1 MAKEAENG
9 KLFSVKMR
17 ASQEGAHISGAERI
31 VPASALPS
39 LAAVMTTRALDHAK
53 GQPDFINIKIE
64 AAPEPLHLKA
74 LAVSTHPVKTPEEGW
89 ATVRALL
96 AADGFT
102 RIDEILALFRE
113 TYGMRGAMLL
123 DADTLERLEPD
134 PARGVRATF
143 MDDAAS
149 ASRRFSAEKNHYA
162 EAVVLATKVAHAPG
176 IVGEICLS
184 DDPDYVTGY
193 VASKR
198 IGYARITCLKEK
210 GDPAGGRIFLYRGS
224 HEKVG
229 ETIDFLERRCV
240 LVDDVPPQPQ
250 GACAGVRESP
260 TDDLAREL
268 TAIRAAGLGRRVRE
282 RPVGLKNFAD
292 NDYLGLAED
301 PRLKAAAQEAIER
314 YGAGAGAARLIT
326 GTLPP
331 HVNLE
336 RHLARFKG
344 TEDALVWATGY
355 MANVGTI
362 SALVGKGD
370 AVFSDELNHA
380 SIVDGCRLSKAD
392 IFIYRHNDMDDLAA
406 KIAEVGP
413 RRRRLAVS
421 DAVFSMDGDILDLP
435 RFLEICG
442 ANGVLSMIDEAH
454 ATGVMGATGHGLC
467 EHFGARVPSSGFRVP
482 SSESDLKPETRNQKP
497 DILMGTLSKALGSE
511 GGYVCASRTVCDYLR
526 NKSRSFIFSTAHNPG
541 SAAAA
546 DAALTILEEHPE
558 LAPRV
563 REKAQRFVKAL
574 AAQGIA
580 ARTESAIVPILV
592 GDERRAVEMAAKLE
606 ARGFLVPAIRY
617 PTVAKGAARLRV
629 SISAQTMEE
638 GLRALAAAI
647 ADCQREVSGFVV

>member
-1 MAKEAENG
+1 MNVTPNRQLAEN
-9 KLFSVKMR
+9 LFSVKMR
-17 ASQEGAHISGAERI
+17 ASQKGAHISGAERI
-31 VPASALPS
+31 VPASALPQ

-53 GQPDFINIKIE
+53 GKPDFINIKFE

-74 LAVSTHPVKTPEEGW
+74 LAVSTHAVKTPEEGW
-89 ATVRALL
+89 ATARALL

-229 ETIDFLERRCV
+229 ETIDFLQRRCV
-240 LVDDVPPQPQ
+240 LVDDVPPKPQ
-250 GACAGVRESP
+250 ETRASVQECSSP
-260 TDDLAREL
+260 TEDLAREL
-268 TAIRAAGLGRRVRE
+268 EAIRAAGLGRCVRE

-292 NDYLGLAED
+292 NDYLGLADD

-314 YGAGAGAARLIT
+314 YGAGSGAARLIT

-331 HVNLE
+331 HLTLE

-406 KIAEVGP
+406 KIAEAGP

-442 ANGVLSMIDEAH
+442 VNGVLSMIDEAH
-454 ATGVMGATGHGLC
+454 ATGVMGATGHGLS
-467 EHFGARVPSSGFRVP
+467 EHFGLSV
-482 SSESDLKPETRNQKP
+482 

-526 NKSRSFIFSTAHNPG
+526 NKSRAFIFSTAHNPG

-563 REKAQRFVKAL
+563 RERAQRFVAAL

-592 GDERRAVEMAAKLE
+592 GDERRAVAMAAKLE

-629 SISAQTMEE
+629 SVSARTTEKD
-638 GLRALAAAI
+638 LSALALAI
-647 ADCQREVSGFVV
+647 AAASFQLRRID

>member
-1 MAKEAENG
+1 MKVTPSRQLAEN
-9 KLFSVKMR
+9 LFSVKMR

-31 VPASALPS
+31 VPASALPQ

-53 GQPDFINIKIE
+53 GKPDFINIKIE

-89 ATVRALL
+89 ATARALL

-149 ASRRFSAEKNHYA
+149 AMRRFSAEKNHYA
-162 EAVVLATKVAHAPG
+162 EAIVLATKVAHAPG

-229 ETIDFLERRCV
+229 ETIDFLQRRCV
-240 LVDDVPPQPQ
+240 LVDDVPPKPLT
-250 GACAGVRESP
+250 ACEETPNSLAP
-260 TDDLAREL
+260 TEDLAREL

-282 RPVGLKNFAD
+282 RPLGLKKFAD
-292 NDYLGLAED
+292 NDYLGLADD
-301 PRLKAAAQEAIER
+301 PRLKAAAQEAIEQ
-314 YGAGAGAARLIT
+314 YGAGSGAARLIT

-331 HVNLE
+331 HIALE
-336 RHLARFKG
+336 RHLARFKK

-362 SALVGKGD
+362 SAIVGKGD

-392 IFIYRHNDMDDLAA
+392 IFIYRHNDMGDLAA
-406 KIAEVGP
+406 KIAEAGP

-435 RFLEICG
+435 RFLEVCG

-454 ATGVMGATGHGLC
+454 ATGVMGATGRGLC
-467 EHFGARVPSSGFRVP
+467 EHYGMGH
-482 SSESDLKPETRNQKP
+482 P

-526 NKSRSFIFSTAHNPG
+526 NKSRAFIFSTAHNPG

-546 DAALTILEEHPE
+546 DAALTVLEEHPE

-563 REKAQRFVKAL
+563 RDKARRFVAAL

-592 GDERRAVEMAAKLE
+592 GDERRAVEMAARLE

-629 SISAQTMEE
+629 SVSARTTEDD
-638 GLRALAAAI
+638 LSALAAAI
-647 ADCQREVSGFVV
+647 ADCLREVSGFVV

>member
-1 MAKEAENG
+1 MKATPNRQLAEN
-9 KLFSVKMR
+9 LFSVKMR

-31 VPASALPS
+31 VPASALPQ

-64 AAPEPLHLKA
+64 AASEPLHLKA

-89 ATVRALL
+89 AIARALL
-96 AADGFT
+96 VADGFT

-149 ASRRFSAEKNHYA
+149 ASRCFSAVKNHYA

-229 ETIDFLERRCV
+229 ETIDFLQRRCV
-240 LVDDVPPQPQ
+240 LVDDVPPKPQ
-250 GACAGVRESP
+250 ETRASVQECSSP
-260 TDDLAREL
+260 TEDLAREL
-268 TAIRAAGLGRRVRE
+268 EAIRAAGLGRRVRE
-282 RPVGLKNFAD
+282 RPLGLKNFAD
-292 NDYLGLAED
+292 NDYLGLADD

-314 YGAGAGAARLIT
+314 YGAGSGAARLIT

-331 HVNLE
+331 HVALE

-362 SALVGKGD
+362 SAIVGKGD

-406 KIAEVGP
+406 KIAEAGP

-442 ANGVLSMIDEAH
+442 VNGVLSMIDEAH
-454 ATGVMGATGHGLC
+454 ATGVMGATGRGLC
-467 EHFGARVPSSGFRVP
+467 EHFGTGH
-482 SSESDLKPETRNQKP
+482 P

-526 NKSRSFIFSTAHNPG
+526 NKSRAFIFSTAYNPG

-563 REKAQRFVKAL
+563 RERAQRFVAAL

-592 GDERRAVEMAAKLE
+592 GDERRAVAMAAKLE

-629 SISAQTMEE
+629 SVSARTTKED
-638 GLRALAAAI
+638 LLALAAVI

>member
-1 MAKEAENG
+1 MPPMADVAKTGNG
-9 KLFSVKMR
+9 ELFSLKMR
-17 ASQEGAHISGAERI
+17 ASRAGAHISGAERI
-31 VPASALPS
+31 VPRAAVPH
-39 LAAVMTTRALDHAK
+39 LAAVMAERALSHSK
-53 GQPDFINIKIE
+53 GTPDFINIKVE
-64 AAPEPLHLKA
+64 SAPEPLCIKA
-74 LAVSTHPVKTPEEGW
+74 LKVTTHPAGTPEEGW
-89 ATVRALL
+89 AVARKLL
-96 AADGFT
+96 AADGIE
-102 RIDEILALFRE
+102 RIDEIVALFRE

-143 MDDAAS
+143 MDEEGS
-149 ASRRFSAEKNHYA
+149 AGRVFSAEKNHFA
-162 EAVVLATKVAHAPG
+162 EALVLATKVANAPG
-176 IVGEICLS
+176 IVGEICMS

-193 VASKR
+193 VSSRR

-224 HEKVG
+224 HEKVS
-229 ETIDFLERRCV
+229 ETIDFLQRRCV
-240 LVDDVPPQPQ
+240 LVDDVPPKPQ
-250 GACAGVRESP
+250 ETRASVQECSSP
-260 TDDLAREL
+260 TEDLAREL
-268 TAIRAAGLGRRVRE
+268 EAIRAAGLGRRVRE
-282 RPVGLKNFAD
+282 RPLGLKNFAD
-292 NDYLGLAED
+292 NDYLGLADD

-314 YGAGAGAARLIT
+314 YGAGSGAARLIT

-331 HVNLE
+331 HVALE

-362 SALVGKGD
+362 SAIVGKGD

-406 KIAEVGP
+406 KIAEAGP

-442 ANGVLSMIDEAH
+442 VNGVLSMIDEAH
-454 ATGVMGATGHGLC
+454 ATGVMGATGRGLC
-467 EHFGARVPSSGFRVP
+467 EHFGTGH
-482 SSESDLKPETRNQKP
+482 P

-526 NKSRSFIFSTAHNPG
+526 NKSRAFIFSTAHNPG

-563 REKAQRFVKAL
+563 RERAQRFVAAL

-592 GDERRAVEMAAKLE
+592 GDERRAVAMAAKLE

-629 SISAQTMEE
+629 SVSARTTEKD
-638 GLRALAAAI
+638 LSALALAI
-647 ADCQREVSGFVV
+647 AAASFQLRRID